1 MSLFSKKSNRKIS
14 SSADNKKLI
23 QVFQDFARHDF
34 GNPFE
39 ELVRIKIKAEQIAN
53 ILIKEHKHDK

>member
-1 MSLFSKKSNRKIS
+1 MSLFSKKSNRKIFS
-14 SSADNKKLI
+14 GTDNKKLI

-53 ILIKEHKHDK
+53 TLIKERKYDK